1 MTSASDFDRDSYL
14 RDVIEPA
21 VARRL
26 APRDLLVRYA
36 ITSECT
42 HTAGTFSRRVDAVV
56 AYWRSIQL
64 QRRYQKLIDALMVAH
79 NDLAD
84 RDQLTHAAFVRRR
97 DEDRARAADYLETR
111 ARDLAAMTEVA
122 GPEML
127 DALRAEIGWL
137 LPDEDV
143 RAAVRRQGVSL
154 ADTLWELPSRPDKH
168 CRGLAEPLRTLG
180 LTLVA
185 EAVFDAETVRGGFR
199 LRNGFR
205 LNSGDQ
211 LSAAVI
217 DQKKQR
223 LARSPLGTRKTA
235 MENVLTTLQAA
246 AAQPAGLDRLLL
258 WQLIDALEVRLAA
271 GYFPVS
277 LARAARELGL
287 DPAEASM
294 LALAVHTWRQPARG
308 VLRKEAEAA
317 LQLGHI
323 WEAQQLAAGL
333 PPDSDTARQIT
344 ARFQR
349 VEKRLERAGQAE
361 DRGQREQAADVLAE
375 ILATDYDIDGRLAW
389 RLQGL
394 VPAPPAEVTATPGE
408 GQVRVTWGPGPARP
422 GEVTYRVVRQADR
435 PAPTWEA
442 GVLVAQTGEVNATDA
457 APPTGER
464 LYYTVFAS
472 RGRDLWS
479 VGATAAEVIL
489 LPDVSDLRFEA
500 HTSSVRGSWR
510 VAPGTSEVL
519 VTRTEGEP
527 PPVGHEK
534 SLTAMLTGILDTEA
548 QPGRRYFYRIRAVYI
563 SATGERFT
571 SPGSLCA
578 AIPEPDPVP
587 VGELRAVVLPGAV
600 PEAALTWVAPP
611 AGTVTIYQHAVPPR
625 WPAGTVLRPDE
636 LGRFGRPVAG
646 AAGSG
651 ESGASRTTVVLPS
664 GRTWFTAVTS
674 GVGRAVLGV
683 TAEASAMASV
693 RDLQARRFGT
703 GIQLSWEWPDGCHE
717 CQVGWRQAGSS
728 AHPAGQ
734 ATCGDWE
741 FRNRG
746 GFLIEVGPDP
756 VTVWVRAILRTP
768 AGLIE
773 SAAQEAEVPGADVI
787 VWYSFQP
794 PRRWLPGRRA
804 RLVLTANQTCELPA
818 LVVVRDEERP
828 DGGKPVFRTR
838 EMSLAQARSAHIPVS
853 AWRPGDQLACALN
866 GNDKGISLVRWDG
879 AP

>member
-26 APRDLLVRYA
+26 APRDLLARYA

-42 HTAGTFSRRVDAVV
+42 HTASAFRQRVDEVV
-56 AYWRSIQL
+56 TYWRSIQL

-79 NDLAD
+79 HDLAD

-97 DEDRARAADYLETR
+97 DEDRARALDYLETR

-122 GPEML
+122 GPDML

-143 RAAVRRQGVSL
+143 RAAVRRHGVSV
-154 ADTLWELPSRPDKH
+154 ADELWELPPRPDKH

-223 LARSPLGTRKTA
+223 LARTPLGTRKTA

-246 AAQPAGLDRLLL
+246 AAQPAGLDQLLL
-258 WQLIDALEVRLAA
+258 WQLIDILEVRLAA
-271 GYFPVS
+271 GYSPVS

-294 LALAVHTWRQPARG
+294 LALAVYTWRQPARG

-317 LQLGHI
+317 LQRGHI
-323 WEAQQLAAGL
+323 REAQHLAAGL
-333 PPDSDTARQIT
+333 PADSDTARQI
-344 ARFQR
+344 AGRFQR
-349 VEKRLERAGQAE
+349 VEKQLERAGQAE

-394 VPAPPAEVTATPGE
+394 VPPPPAEVTAMPGE
-408 GQVRVTWGPGPARP
+408 RQVRVTWGPGPARP
-422 GEVTYRVVRQADR
+422 GEVTYRVVRQTGG

-442 GVLVAQTGEVNATDA
+442 GVLVTQTGEVNATDVG
-457 APPTGER
+457 PPTGER

-479 VGATAAEVIL
+479 VGTTAAEVIL
-489 LPDVSDLRFEA
+489 LPDVADPQLEA
-500 HTSSVRGSWR
+500 HASAVLGSWR
-510 VAPGTSEVL
+510 VAPGMSEVM
-519 VTRTEGEP
+519 VTRAEGEP
-527 PPVGHEK
+527 PPAGSEQ
-534 SLTAMLTGILDTEA
+534 SLTAMLTGFLDTDV
-548 QPGRRYFYRIRAVYI
+548 QPSRRYFYRIRAVYI
-563 SATGERFT
+563 SATGERLA
-571 SPGSLCA
+571 SPGTLCA

-600 PEAALTWVAPP
+600 PEAALTWAAPP
-611 AGTVTIYQHAVPPR
+611 AGTVTIYQYAAPPP

-636 LGRFGRPVAG
+636 LARLGRPVAG
-646 AAGSG
+646 AAGNGDSG
-651 ESGASRTTVVLPS
+651 TSRTIVSLPT

-674 GVGRAVLGV
+674 GVGRAVLGA
-683 TAEASAMASV
+683 TTEASAMASV
-693 RDLQARRFGT
+693 RDLRARRYGT
-703 GIQLSWEWPDGCHE
+703 GIQLSWDWPDSCHE
-717 CQVGWRQAGSS
+717 CQVGWRQAGS
-728 AHPAGQ
+728 PAQPGDQ
-734 ATCGDWE
+734 AICGDWE
-741 FRNRG
+741 FRNCG
-746 GFLIEVGPDP
+746 GFLVEAGPGP
-756 VTVWVRAILRTP
+756 VTVSVQAILRTP
-768 AGLIE
+768 TGLIE

-787 VWYSFQP
+787 VWYHFQP
-794 PRRWLPGRRA
+794 PRRWPPSRRA
-804 RLVLTANQTCELPA
+804 RLVLTASQACELPA
-818 LVVVRDEERP
+818 LVVIRDEEHP
-828 DGGKPVFRTR
+828 GGGEPVFRTR
-838 EMSLAQARSAHIPVS
+838 AMNLAQAQPAHIPVP
-853 AWRPGDQLACALN
+853 AWRPGDQLACAL
-866 GNDKGISLVRWDG
+866 GGDDEGISLVRCG
-879 AP
+879 GVS

>member
-26 APRDLLVRYA
+26 APRDLLARYA

-42 HTAGTFSRRVDAVV
+42 HTASAFRRRVDEVEK
-56 AYWRSIQL
+56 YWRSIQL
-64 QRRYQKLIDALMVAH
+64 QHRYQKLIAALMVAH
-79 NDLAD
+79 HDLAD

-97 DEDRARAADYLETR
+97 DEDRARALDYLETR
-111 ARDLAAMTEVA
+111 ARDLAVMTEVA
-122 GPEML
+122 GPDML

-143 RAAVRRQGVSL
+143 RAAVRRHGVTV
-154 ADTLWELPSRPDKH
+154 ADELWALPPRPDRH

-199 LRNGFR
+199 LRHGFR

-246 AAQPAGLDRLLL
+246 AAQPAGLDQLLL
-258 WQLIDALEVRLAA
+258 WQLIDTLEVRLAA

-277 LARAARELGL
+277 HARAARELGL

-294 LALAVHTWRQPARG
+294 LALAVYTWRQPARG

-317 LQLGHI
+317 LQHGHI
-323 WEAQQLAAGL
+323 REAQDLAAGL
-333 PPDSDTARQIT
+333 PPDSDTARQIA

-349 VEKRLERAGQAE
+349 VEKQLERADQAE

-394 VPAPPAEVTATPGE
+394 VPPPPAEVTATPGE

-422 GEVTYRVVRQADR
+422 GEVTYRVVRQTGG
-435 PAPTWEA
+435 PAPTWEV
-442 GVLVAQTGEVNATDA
+442 GVLVAQTGEVNATDV

-464 LYYTVFAS
+464 LHYTVFAS

-479 VGATAAEVIL
+479 VGTTAAEVIL
-489 LPDVSDLRFEA
+489 LPDVADPRLEA
-500 HTSSVRGSWR
+500 HVSAVLGSWR

-519 VTRTEGEP
+519 VTRAEGEP
-527 PPVGHEK
+527 PPAGREQ
-534 SLTAMLTGILDTEA
+534 SLTAVLTGFRDTDV
-548 QPGRRYFYRIRAVYI
+548 QSGKRYFYRIRAVYL
-563 SATGERFT
+563 SATGERLA
-571 SPGSLCA
+571 SPGTLCV

-587 VGELRAVVLPGAV
+587 VGELRAAVLPGAG
-600 PEAALTWVAPP
+600 PEAALTWIAPP
-611 AGTVTIYQHAVPPR
+611 AGTVTIYQRAAPPP
-625 WPAGTVLRPDE
+625 WPTGTVLRPDE
-636 LGRFGRPVAG
+636 LARLGRPVAG

-651 ESGASRTTVVLPS
+651 DSSASRTTVVLPS

-674 GVGRAVLGV
+674 GLGRAVLGA

-693 RDLQARRFGT
+693 RDLQARRYGT

-717 CQVGWRQAGSS
+717 CQVGWRQTGSP
-728 AHPAGQ
+728 AHPTGQ

-746 GFLIEVGPDP
+746 GFLVEAGSGP

-787 VWYSFQP
+787 VWYNFQP

-818 LVVVRDEERP
+818 LVVVRGEGRP
-828 DGGKPVFRTR
+828 DGGEPVFRTR
-838 EMSLAQARSAHIPVS
+838 VMSLAQARPAHIPVP
-853 AWRPGDQLACALN
+853 AWRPGDQLACALG
-866 GNDKGISLVRWDG
+866 GNDEGISLVRCDG